1 MSRWGYF
8 SVYLNTD
15 SYKTSHY
22 LQYPKATEYLSCY
35 IESRGGK
42 FKNTLFFGLQMFLKK
57 YLCKPITQE
66 NIDEAEEII
75 KIHGVPFN
83 KSGWEY
89 ILDKYAGHLPIYI
102 ESVPEGTK
110 VPNNNVLLQIT
121 NTDPKCFWL
130 PTYLE
135 TALLRAIWYPT
146 TVATLS
152 YECKKLIKSYLL
164 QTSDNLKRLEY
175 MLADFGARGVSSYES
190 SEIGGA
196 SHLVNFYSTSTISAL
211 RCIKQY
217 YDADLDN
224 YITIPAAEHSTI
236 ISWGKDKEVNSYQN
250 MISEFEN
257 YYRYA
262 VVSDSYDY
270 WNTIDKIWGGKLK
283 NNIENSSNT
292 LIIRSDSGDPVEV
305 VIKTLEILMQKF
317 GFEVN
322 KKGYKVLPKFIHVL
336 HGDRVSIEKI
346 EEILKVLK
354 GKKISGE
361 NISFGMGASLLQKV
375 NRDNQQFAMKL
386 SAIKRKNCDWQGVC
400 KSPITEPKKHSKCG
414 RLSLIKINNEY
425 QTIHDKLNVKEK
437 NHLILPVF
445 KNGEILNEITFSQI
459 QRNII

>member
-1 MSRWGYF
+1 MYNPI
-8 SVYLNTD
+8 LDTD

-22 LQYPKATEYLSCY
+22 LQYPKNTEYLSCY

-42 FKNTLFFGLQMFLKK
+42 FKSTLFFGLQMFLKK
-57 YLCKPITQE
+57 YLCNPITQE
-66 NIDEAEEII
+66 NINEAEEVI
-75 KIHGVPFN
+75 KIHGMPFN
-83 KSGWEY
+83 KSVWEY
-89 ILDKYAGHLPIYI
+89 ILDKYGGYLPIYI
-102 ESVPEGTK
+102 EAIPEGTK

-164 QTSDNLKRLEY
+164 QTSDNLERLEY

-211 RCIKQY
+211 QCIKKY
-217 YDADLDN
+217 YYADLDK
-224 YITIPAAEHSTI
+224 YITVPAAEHSTI
-236 ISWGKDKEVNSYQN
+236 ISWGKNKESNAYQN
-250 MISEFEN
+250 IVNKFAS
-257 YYRYA
+257 YPRYA

-270 WNTIDKIWGGKLK
+270 WYVVDKIWGEKFK
-283 NNIENSSNT
+283 DKIMNSNNT

-317 GFEVN
+317 GFKVN
-322 KKGYKVLPKFIHVL
+322 KKGYKVLPKCIRVL
-336 HGDRVSIEKI
+336 HGDRVSLEKI
-346 EEILKVLK
+346 EEVLEVLKV
-354 GKKISGE
+354 KKISGE

-386 SAIKRKNCDWQGVC
+386 SAIKKKDCDWEGVC

-414 RLSLIKINNEY
+414 KLSLIKRNNEY
-425 QTIHDKLNVKEK
+425 HTINEWPHVKEK
-437 NHLILPVF
+437 NHLIPVF
-445 KNGEILNEITFSQI
+445 KNGEILNEVTFSQI

>member
-1 MSRWGYF
+1 MYNLI
-8 SVYLNTD
+8 LNVD

-57 YLCKPITQE
+57 YFCKPITRE

-75 KIHGVPFN
+75 KIHGLPFN

-89 ILDKYAGHLPIYI
+89 ILDKYGGHLPIYI
-102 ESVPEGTK
+102 EAVPEGTI

-152 YECKKLIKSYLL
+152 YECKNLIKSYLL
-164 QTSDNLKRLEY
+164 QTSDDLKRLEY

-211 RCIKQY
+211 RFIKKY
-217 YDADLDN
+217 YNADLDN
-224 YITIPAAEHSTI
+224 YTTIPAAEHSTI
-236 ISWGKDKEVNSYQN
+236 ILWGKDKEVNSYQN
-250 MISEFEN
+250 MISEFAN
-257 YYRYA
+257 YSRYA

-270 WNTIDKIWGGKLK
+270 WNAIDKIWGGKLK

-317 GFEVN
+317 GFELN

-354 GKKISGE
+354 SKKISVE

-386 SAIKRKNCDWQGVC
+386 SAIKRRNCDWQGVC

-425 QTIHDKLNVKEK
+425 HTINEKLNVKEK
-437 NHLILPVF
+437 NHLMPVF

-459 QRNII
+459 QRKLI